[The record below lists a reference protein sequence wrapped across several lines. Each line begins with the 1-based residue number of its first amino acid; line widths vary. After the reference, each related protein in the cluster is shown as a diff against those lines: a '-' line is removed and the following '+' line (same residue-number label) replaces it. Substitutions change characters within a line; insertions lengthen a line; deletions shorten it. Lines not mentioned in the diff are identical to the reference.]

1 MKNLLRP
8 SMDELI
14 EAHVDITMP
23 ADHVEIKTSQD
34 KSVVWINVD
43 GVCVLRVCRIP
54 KLALDIGSRT

>member
-1 MKNLLRP
+1 
-8 SMDELI
+8 MDELI

-54 KLALDIGSRT
+54 KLAPDIGSRT